1 MSPKST
7 KFRKGNLLRL
17 GKRVSILLFTFSC
30 GITAYGQVIKSSV
43 QSTSGKLPGASIV
56 ALSFKGNTSS
66 DVQGDFTL
74 NAPDTGM
81 VSLQISY
88 IGYKT
93 RTLNI
98 RLKRGINEI
107 SPIEL
112 AAGDGSALA
121 EVIVSGTMA
130 PSQAKAFS
138 IKKQAIAIMDVLAAD
153 AIGKLPDRNAAEAVQ
168 RMQGVAV
175 AKNHG
180 EADVA
185 TVRGTPFAWTS
196 VLFNG
201 SRLPSPNVMGNR
213 SMPLDAIPS
222 EIIQYVQVAKALT
235 PDMEAD
241 AIGGSINFVTRTSP
255 SKRTLSVSGAG
266 GYNTFS
272 ENGTYNGSL
281 VYGDRFLNN
290 KLGVILSAA
299 TWARQWGSDAFDVS
313 YNTGLSSDQ
322 QKNSIGSVMLK
333 RYIGERQTKGINLGS
348 DYKIASGH
356 TLFLRAMFNK
366 FDDIRPVYE
375 AYVDYNKKRF
385 QYNNRYSHYQTAVYG
400 AEIGGDHQLSGLVKM
415 NWSVGDHKSKY
426 YLETPPANDRKGLP
440 IATFHQQIKSGFS
453 NLSTDGLRYWGFDSP
468 NGIGG
473 SPIDFD
479 PGIKDANE
487 VLDPRQLNL
496 TQLVIS
502 QLDNSE
508 RDRVAQVNFHVEA
521 SPVLKFKV
529 GGKYRSKDR
538 DNFFGSNLVFLPGAA
553 LGMENAAPLRSLSSL
568 ETQSFPKG
576 TSFFG
581 SLNGNYSSFQ
591 LDPLTKN
598 QLLDLFSPQFLSANG
613 FLDKTDPMSESSIYT
628 GQETVSSGYIM
639 ADYDVY
645 ENLKLVAGLRNEYT
659 STQLHG
665 KRVQPTSAGNQL
677 VTSEV
682 ENNYNA
688 LLPMFHLKY
697 KINKDANLR
706 GAYTRTFVRPNF
718 GDMTPGTSID
728 VSSTPNTISQGNAEL
743 KPTFSNNFDVMGE
756 YFFQNVGILTG
767 GLFYKDISDVIFT
780 DISMQTIDGK
790 DYRISQAKNLNKAKL
805 FGLEFG
811 VNRRFDFLQGFW
823 KHFGVE
829 LNYSYVD
836 SETKVPRVGAAE
848 PSSDKTALPNQSK
861 HLFNAIFFYEGKG
874 VMVRLAGNYRGKS
887 IESIDQKLGP
897 QFYKWTDNNFTLDAT
912 ATVALSAR
920 VKTFLELNNLTN
932 SAVSMYMGDNRRI
945 SSREVYGS
953 RGQAGIRWDIIK

>member
-1 MSPKST
+1 MST
-7 KFRKGNLLRL
+7 KFRNRNLLSL
-17 GKRVSILLFTFSC
+17 KKGVSVLLFTFPWF
-30 GITAYGQVIKSSV
+30 IPAYGQVIKSSV
-43 QSTSGKLPGASIV
+43 QSGSGKLPGASIV
-56 ALSFKGNTSS
+56 AISFKGNTSS
-66 DVQGDFTL
+66 DLQGDFTL
-74 NAPDTGM
+74 TAPDTGM
-81 VSLQISY
+81 VSLQVSY
-88 IGYKT
+88 IGYQT
-93 RTLNI
+93 RTFDI

-112 AAGDGSALA
+112 AVGDGSALA

-138 IKKQAIAIMDVLAAD
+138 IKKQAVAIMDVLAAD

-180 EADVA
+180 EADIA

-196 VLFNG
+196 VLFNR

-222 EIIQYVQVAKALT
+222 EIIQYVQVAKAIT

-241 AIGGSINFVTRTSP
+241 AIGGSINFITRTSP

-272 ENGTYNGSL
+272 KNGTYNGSL
-281 VYGDRFLNN
+281 VFGDRFLNN
-290 KLGVILSAA
+290 RLGLILSAA

-313 YNTGLSSDQ
+313 YNTGSANGQ
-322 QKNSIGSVMLK
+322 QRNSIGSVMLK

-348 DYKIASGH
+348 DYKIAPGH
-356 TLFLRAMFNK
+356 TIFLRAMFNK

-375 AYVDYNKKRF
+375 AYVDYNKKRY
-385 QYNNRYSHYQTAVYG
+385 QYNNRYSHYQTAIYG
-400 AEIGGDHQLSGLVKM
+400 GEIGGQHQLSGIAKVD
-415 NWSVGDHKSKY
+415 WSVSDHKSKY
-426 YLETPPANDRKGLP
+426 YLKTPPASDRKGLP
-440 IATFHQQIKSGFS
+440 IATFHQQITSGFS
-453 NLSTDGLRYWGFDSP
+453 NLSNDGLRYWGFDSP
-468 NGIGG
+468 NAVGG
-473 SPIDFD
+473 SPLDFD
-479 PGIKDANE
+479 PGIKDVNE
-487 VLDPRQLNL
+487 VMDPSQLKL
-496 TQLVIS
+496 TQLVIT

-508 RDRVAQVNFHVEA
+508 RDRVAQLNFHLEA
-521 SPVLKFKV
+521 SPAIKFKV
-529 GGKYRSKDR
+529 GGKYRHKDR
-538 DNFFGSNLVFLPGAA
+538 DNFFGSNLVFLPGAV
-553 LGMENAAPLRSLSSL
+553 LGVENAAPLRSLSSL

-581 SLNGNYSSFQ
+581 SLNGNYNSFQ
-591 LDPLTKN
+591 LNPLTKN
-598 QLLDLFSPQFLSANG
+598 QILDLFSPQFMQANG
-613 FLDKTDPMSESSIYT
+613 FIDKTDPMSATSIYT

-639 ADYDVY
+639 ADYDLS
-645 ENLKLVAGLRNEYT
+645 EKFKIVAGLRNEYT
-659 STQLHG
+659 RTKLHG
-665 KRVQPTSAGNQL
+665 KRVQPTASGNQL
-677 VTSEV
+677 VDSEI

-688 LLPMFHLKY
+688 LLPMLHLKY
-697 KINKDANLR
+697 KLNKDANLR
-706 GAYTRTFVRPNF
+706 GAFTRTFVRPNF

-728 VSSTPNTISQGNAEL
+728 VSSTPATISQGNAEL
-743 KPTFSNNFDVMGE
+743 KPTFSNNFDLMGE

-780 DISMQTIDGK
+780 DISMQPIDGK
-790 DYRISQAKNLNKAKL
+790 DYRISQAKNLNKATL

-823 KHFGVE
+823 KNFGVE
-829 LNYSYVD
+829 FNYSYVD
-836 SETKVPRVGAAE
+836 SETKVPRVGGAE
-848 PSSDKTALPNQSK
+848 PSFDKTALPNQSK
-861 HLFNAIFFYEGKG
+861 HLFNAILFYEGKG

-887 IESIDQKLGP
+887 IETIDQKLGP

-912 ATVALSAR
+912 ATVSLSAR
-920 VKTFLELNNLTN
+920 VKAFLELNNLTN
-932 SAVSMYMGDNRRI
+932 SAVNMYMGDSRRI